1 MGLQVKRLRNA
12 LTKQQELCESY
23 VPPERKVKQR
33 VGTMSRQSFAFAIVR
48 FCIGLT
54 TNTRFFVG
62 TDPNWVLKGAAR
74 PAQEYYKPPAEPEP
88 VPENIL
94 ETYAGMWCVL

>member
-1 MGLQVKRLRNA
+1 MKRLRNA

-33 VGTMSRQSFAFAIVR
+33 VGTGVEAVYLCLVMVLSG
-48 FCIGLT
+48 CWLT
-54 TNTRFFVG
+54 KFGV

-74 PAQEYYKPPAEPEP
+74 PAQEYYKPPTEPEP

-94 ETYAGMWCVL
+94 ETYAGM